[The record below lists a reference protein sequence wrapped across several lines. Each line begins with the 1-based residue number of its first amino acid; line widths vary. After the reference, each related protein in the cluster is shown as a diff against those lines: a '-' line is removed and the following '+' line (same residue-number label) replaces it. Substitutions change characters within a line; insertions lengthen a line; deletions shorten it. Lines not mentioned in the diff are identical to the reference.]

1 MKIPDDNDN
10 PEAAVKALDFRKE
23 AVGYIEDELHQG
35 YGLDQIKKELLEEG
49 YPEELIG
56 SVVKQVQEDNKVS
69 QKDKEKVV
77 DKSDESH
84 MKRRFYLPLLAIAG
98 VIILVMLL
106 MFLIG
111 SGEEEKLAVE
121 KVDALLYE
129 DLGVTM
135 DYRIAGSQQTYSRD
149 EIVDSRRAEGLLTA
163 SKDNNLMSNLKLSD
177 AVKGFNKRSTAFNL
191 IKAGV
196 EERTLVEI
204 RFQSLKD
211 LDTLKIVE
219 SIPKSTAT
227 YEDILLTQGGVMAEK
242 DPVILFTF
250 NDVKQGDVLKAVYVI
265 KKKVSNPESLTFA
278 AEEKEQ
284 RQVLKQ
290 DLQCGDGKCV
300 VGESYVTCCTDC
312 GCLPKFK
319 CESNRCVAEPKDHC
333 KDDWD
338 CDDGDV
344 STRDSCEG
352 SPKDCVH
359 SVITGCEDADLYC
372 PPGCDYDTD
381 NDCEPPSAEEVGEE
395 EAVITGPQE
404 SPRIS
409 EVSIKPETAD
419 IGKEITITAKVT
431 DANGKEDIQRVW
443 FEVLELVQTKGE
455 QGEMNDDGEDGDATA
470 GDGIYTGKRAIA
482 EYYLKGSYHLT
493 VFAKDS
499 AGNQKKF
506 QKMFW
511 VGEGPEE
518 GYEAEM
524 TDCGTDLDCFIDAA
538 GECSPA
544 KVTNTITLSQEGMTE
559 TDIEHY
565 EIRGNESEK
574 CRFHIQT
581 ESIEVAFTE
590 EMIQQMLDEG
600 YTQADIY
607 AEIASINEE
616 ADHYEGDEGECLF
629 DINDLVA
636 MLNRWK
642 QEDIYSSDFD
652 VATCEGAYFS

>member
-1 MKIPDDNDN
+1 MKIPENNDDS
-10 PEAAVKALDFRKE
+10 EAAVKALDFRRE

-35 YGLDQIKKELLEEG
+35 YGLDQIRKELLDEG
-49 YPEELIG
+49 YPEEMIE
-56 SVVKQVQEDNKVS
+56 SAVKQVEAENKVS

-77 DKSDESH
+77 EKSDEGH
-84 MKRRFYLPLLAIAG
+84 MKRRFHLPVLAIAG
-98 VIILVMLL
+98 VIILVLLL

-111 SGEEEKLAVE
+111 SGEEEKGRVE
-121 KVDALLYE
+121 SIDTLLYE
-129 DLGVTM
+129 DLGITM

-149 EIVDSRRAEGLLTA
+149 EMVDSRRAEGLLIA
-163 SKDNNLMSNLKLSD
+163 SKDNKLMSNLKLSD
-177 AVKGFNKRSTAFNL
+177 AVKGFNKRSTVFNL

-196 EERTLVEI
+196 EERTLVEL
-204 RFQSLKD
+204 RFQALKD

-227 YEDILLTQGGVMAEK
+227 YEEILLTQGGVVAEK
-242 DPVILFTF
+242 DPVLVFTF
-250 NDVKQGDVLKAVYVI
+250 NDVKQGDVLKAVYVV
-265 KKKVSNPESLTFA
+265 KKRISDPESLTFA

-284 RQVLKQ
+284 RLVLKQ
-290 DLQCGDGKCV
+290 DLKCGDGNCV

-319 CESNRCVAEPKDHC
+319 CESNRCVAEPKDQC
-333 KDDWD
+333 KDNWD
-338 CDDGDV
+338 CDDGDA
-344 STRDSCEG
+344 STRDTCEG
-352 SPKDCVH
+352 SPKKC
-359 SVITGCEDADLYC
+359 SNSAITGCEDGDMYC

-381 NDCEPPSAEEVGEE
+381 NDCEPPAAEEAGEG

-431 DANGKEDIQRVW
+431 DANGKDDIQRVW

-455 QGEMNDDGEDGDATA
+455 QGEMNDDGEDGDAAA

-506 QKMFW
+506 QKMFR
-511 VGEGPEE
+511 VIGGA
-518 GYEAEM
+518 GAAEVA
-524 TDCGTDLDCFIDAA
+524 DCGTDLDCFIDAA
-538 GECSPA
+538 DDCSPA

-565 EIRGNESEK
+565 EIRGEESGK

-581 ESIEVAFTE
+581 ERIDVAFTE
-590 EMIQQMLDEG
+590 EMVQQMIDEG
-600 YTQADIY
+600 YTQEEVD
-607 AEIASINEE
+607 AELESINEE
-616 ADHYEGDEGECLF
+616 ADQYEGDEGECLF
-629 DINDLVA
+629 NTNDLVA

-642 QEDIYSSDFD
+642 QGNIYFSDFD